1 MLLRDLSYFAVIA
14 RHGHMGRAAESLGL
28 SQPALTKS
36 VKRLERE
43 VGAPLLTRTPKG
55 VHPTPA
61 GETFL
66 ERARQIQLVAD
77 EARREVADVRDGN
90 AGLVRIGAG
99 PSMIRNLLPAAFARL
114 HRRMPGLGFKVAGG
128 MNDSLI
134 AMLRR
139 GDIDLV
145 LSALPRRAPEGIEQ
159 EVLDEEEVA
168 VLVRAGHPLL
178 GKRRVPLAA
187 LAAAQWVLPRPG
199 TLAVAWLGRLFEDRG
214 LRAPRVAVE
223 TDSIAF
229 LLEAVAATDLLGF
242 ASRELLASRSDV
254 RVLPVADAV
263 LPRRIGLSWRAG
275 AYLPPAAQQLREA
288 LRASV
293 RPKRNNR
300 K

>member
-1 MLLRDLSYFAVIA
+1 MLLRDLAYFAVIA

-77 EARREVADVRDGN
+77 EAKREVADVRDGN
-90 AGLVRIGAG
+90 AGVVRIGAG

-114 HRRMPGLGFKVAGG
+114 HRRMPGLAFKVAGG

-139 GDIDLV
+139 GEIDLV

-178 GKRRVPLAA
+178 QTRRVPLAA

-214 LRAPRVAVE
+214 LPAPRVAVE

-242 ASRELLASRSDV
+242 ASRDLLASRSDV
-254 RVLPVADAV
+254 RTLPVAETV

-275 AYLPPAAQQLREA
+275 AYLPPAARQLREA

-293 RPKRNNR
+293 RPRRHNR